1 MQLPEFEGKLSNLDD
16 EAVEE
21 CVLAALDSFGHQFTQ
36 EELSQLETLGDFY
49 NLVEKKFANRHSPE
63 CTSQHAFYKL
73 RVAIAEVLKMEKSC
87 ITPSTPVEE
96 LFPRRTRRRKM
107 KQVQQRL
114 GIKTKLLE
122 MKGWL
127 RTVFAV
133 SMVASF
139 IILFFS
145 WKVGLIALVALILTN
160 RIAAIFNNELRY
172 TTLRDLSEYLM
183 IFEYGVVRKDPETV
197 NPHELRQVINQVF
210 IRREALKR
218 EHLTATSRMIQ

>member
-21 CVLAALDSFGHQFTQ
+21 CVLAAIDSFGHQFTQ

-63 CTSQHAFYKL
+63 CSSQQAFYKL
-73 RVAIAEVLKMEKSC
+73 RLAIADVLKIEKSS
-87 ITPSTPVEE
+87 ITASSSLEE
-96 LFPRRTRRRKM
+96 LFPRKTRRRKM

-122 MKGWL
+122 MKSGL
-127 RTVFAV
+127 RTFFAV
-133 SMVASF
+133 FMVSSF

-145 WKVGLIALVALILTN
+145 WIIGLLALGSLILFN
-160 RIAAIFNNELRY
+160 RIAAIFNNEFRY
-172 TTLRDLSEYLM
+172 TNLRDLAEYLM
-183 IFEYGVVRKDPETV
+183 IFEYGVVRREPETV
-197 NPHELRQVINQVF
+197 NPHEVRQVINQVF
-210 IRREALKR
+210 IRREALKK
-218 EHLTATSRMIQ
+218 EYLTASRG